1 MGNIKEKYNRYG
13 LSEWAV
19 AILGVI
25 TLGIQIFRY
34 ATDSLTDNGVEIFVF
49 CASVLLIFS
58 PLTLLNLIRK
68 ARGMDTK

>member
-1 MGNIKEKYNRYG
+1 MGKLQEKYNRYG

-58 PLTLLNLIRK
+58 PLTILNLIRK